1 MAQKESIKVMSK
13 LFYNRKERMKEALK
27 QVAEDQIQSAS
38 EGEWELDLDL
48 NEHDV
53 DEFSTAKEI
62 PDSGPHH

>member
-1 MAQKESIKVMSK
+1 MSK

-27 QVAEDQIQSAS
+27 RIAEDQIQSAS

-53 DEFSTAKEI
+53 DEFSPAKEV
-62 PDSGPHH
+62 PDSGPHHQLAPR